1 MEEAHMKRVAPIIL
15 ILIML
20 VAMPLIAGGDKEA
33 AKTEKVIRIAE
44 NVPGLITPGVWD
56 GQTFSLNSS
65 IYEYLAEINGDT
77 GELQPLL
84 ATEWSTPDGKKWIF
98 KLRQGVKFHD
108 GSTFDADDVR
118 FTIERTQ
125 DPAVG
130 HLKKNDFA
138 VVDSI
143 ETPDKYTVIL
153 NLKEARPTFIYLMT
167 DYNMAMLSSDYDYAK
182 LGESKPMGTGPFMN
196 SQYIPKESIS
206 MVKNPNY
213 WDPALPKADKV
224 LIYFVADIEA
234 SISMLE
240 ADKVDIVTY
249 VTPIISNRLE
259 KVADLTVISPFQ
271 EQRLIALNY
280 DEEPWGDK
288 RARLAFKYAMDPNV
302 LAKSVT
308 QMNLGQ
314 GAEYCE
320 TPIMNM
326 LAEYKELPLRKR
338 DIAKSKALLA
348 EAGYPNGV
356 RSELYYAT
364 DHPFSKDM
372 AQTIKEL
379 AAPAGIDIQL
389 KGYTRDVYLSQ
400 YWLDVP
406 IMVTGWGG
414 RIDPYMFLS
423 YAFRGGAP
431 WNELH
436 IDDPRINT
444 LIDKISQ
451 EIDAAKRQVHYDE
464 IQDIFYEEGGLMNLQ
479 VPYLVAINTRVS
491 EFIQPLTF
499 ITQLKHTDIIE

>member
-1 MEEAHMKRVAPIIL
+1 MKRKTLIIL
-15 ILIML
+15 LLAFL
-20 VAMPLIAGGDKEA
+20 VAIPVFAGGEKEA
-33 AKTEKVIRIAE
+33 EKAEKVIRIVE

-65 IYEYLAEINGDT
+65 IYEYLVQINGKT
-77 GELQPLL
+77 GELEPLL
-84 ATEWSTPDGKKWIF
+84 ATEWSTPNGKQWIF
-98 KLRQGVKFHD
+98 KLREGVTFHD
-108 GSTFDADDVR
+108 GSAFDADDVR

-125 DPAVG
+125 DTSIG

-138 VVDSI
+138 VVESI

-196 SQYIPKESIS
+196 GQYIPKESIA

-213 WDPALPKADKV
+213 WDPTLPKVDKV

-240 ADKVDIVTY
+240 DDKVDVVTY

-259 KVADLTVISPFQ
+259 KVDDLTVISPFQ
-271 EQRLIALNY
+271 EMRLVALNY
-280 DEEPWGDK
+280 DEKPWDDK

-308 QMNLGQ
+308 QMDLGQ
-314 GAEYCE
+314 GTEYCE

-338 DIAKSKALLA
+338 DIVKSKALLA

-356 RSELYYAT
+356 TSELYYAT
-364 DHPFSKDM
+364 DHPFSKEM
-372 AQTIKEL
+372 AQTVKEL
-379 AAPAGIDIQL
+379 AAPAGITIQL
-389 KGYTRDVYLSQ
+389 KGFTRDVYLSQ

-406 IMVTGWGG
+406 IMITGWGG

-436 IDDPRINT
+436 IDDPKVNA
-444 LIDKISQ
+444 LIDKISM
-451 EIDAAKRQVHYDE
+451 EVDKDRRQAYYDE
-464 IQDIFYEEGGLMNLQ
+464 IQDIFYKEGGLMNLQ
-479 VPYLVAINTRVS
+479 VPYLVAINTRIS
-491 EFIQPLTF
+491 EFIQPITF
-499 ITQLKHTDIIE
+499 ITQLKYTDIIE

>member
-1 MEEAHMKRVAPIIL
+1 MKRKTLIIL
-15 ILIML
+15 LLAILI
-20 VAMPLIAGGDKEA
+20 AMPAFAAGDKEA
-33 AKTEKVIRIAE
+33 KKAEKVIRIAE

-65 IYEYLAEINGDT
+65 IYEYLVQINGKT
-77 GELQPLL
+77 GELEPLL
-84 ATEWSTPDGKKWIF
+84 ATKWSTPDGKQWTF
-98 KLRQGVKFHD
+98 KLREGVTFHD
-108 GSTFDADDVR
+108 GSAFDADDVR

-125 DPAVG
+125 DPAIG

-138 VVDSI
+138 VVESI
-143 ETPDKYTVIL
+143 DTPDKYTVIL

-167 DYNMAMLSSDYDYAK
+167 DYNMPMLSSDYDYAK

-196 SQYIPKESIS
+196 SQYIPKESIA

-213 WDPALPKADKV
+213 WDPALPKTDKV

-259 KVADLTVISPFQ
+259 KVDELTVISPFQ
-271 EQRLIALNY
+271 EMRLVALNY
-280 DEEPWGDK
+280 DEKPWDDK

-302 LAKSVT
+302 LAKIVT

-314 GAEYCE
+314 GTEYCE

-326 LAEYKELPLRKR
+326 LAEYKELPLRQR

-356 RSELYYAT
+356 TSELYYAT

-372 AQTIKEL
+372 AQTVKEL
-379 AAPAGIDIQL
+379 AAPAGIDIKL
-389 KGYTRDVYLSQ
+389 KGFTRDVYLSQ

-406 IMVTGWGG
+406 IMLTGWGG

-436 IDDPRINT
+436 IDDPKVND
-444 LIDKISQ
+444 LIDKISM
-451 EIDAAKRQVHYDE
+451 EVDKDKRQVYYDE
-464 IQDIFYEEGGLMNLQ
+464 IQDIFYAEGGLMSLQ
-479 VPYLVAINTRVS
+479 VPYLVAINTRIS
-491 EFIQPLTF
+491 EFIQPVTF
-499 ITQLKHTDIIE
+499 ITQLKYTDIIE

>member
-1 MEEAHMKRVAPIIL
+1 MEVYMKRITPIIFL
-15 ILIML
+15 LAL
-20 VAMPLIAGGDKEA
+20 LIATPLFSGGDKEVT
-33 AKTEKVIRIAE
+33 KTEKIIRIAE
-44 NVPGLITPGVWD
+44 NVPGLITPGAWD
-56 GQTFSLNSS
+56 GQTLSMNSS
-65 IYEYLAEINGDT
+65 LYEYLVEVNGET

-84 ATEWSTPDGKKWIF
+84 ATEWSTPNGKKWTF
-98 KLRQGVKFHD
+98 KLRKGVTFHD

-118 FTIERTQ
+118 FSIERTQ
-125 DPAVG
+125 DPTIG

-138 VVDSI
+138 VVESI

-196 SQYIPKESIS
+196 KQYIPKESIA

-213 WDPALPKADKV
+213 WDPTLPKVDQV

-240 ADKVDIVTY
+240 AGKVDVVTY

-280 DEEPWGDK
+280 DEKPWDDK

-302 LAKSVT
+302 LARSVT
-308 QMNLGQ
+308 QMDLGQ
-314 GAEYCE
+314 GTEYCE

-338 DIAKSKALLA
+338 DIAKAKALLS

-356 RSELYYAT
+356 TSELYYAT
-364 DHPFSKDM
+364 DHPFSKEL

-379 AAPAGIDIQL
+379 AYPAGIDIQL

-414 RIDPYMFLS
+414 RIDPYMLLA

-436 IDDPRINT
+436 IDDPRINE
-444 LIDKISQ
+444 LIDNISK
-451 EIDAAKRQVHYDE
+451 EVDVAKRQTYYDE
-464 IQDIFYEEGGLMNLQ
+464 IQVLFYEEGGLMNLQ
-479 VPYLVAINTRVS
+479 VPYLVAINTRIT
-491 EFIQPLTF
+491 EFIQPLTL
-499 ITQLKHTDIIE
+499 ITQLKHSDIRE

>member
-1 MEEAHMKRVAPIIL
+1 MEVYMKRITPVIL
-15 ILIML
+15 ILVML
-20 VAMPLIAGGDKEA
+20 VAMPLVAGGDKEA
-33 AKTEKVIRIAE
+33 KKAEKIIRIAE
-44 NVPGLITPGVWD
+44 NVPGLITPGAWD

-65 IYEYLAEINGDT
+65 IYEYLVEINGET

-84 ATEWSTPDGKKWIF
+84 ATEWSTSDGKQWTF
-98 KLRQGVKFHD
+98 KLREGVTFHD
-108 GSTFDADDVR
+108 GSAFDADDVR

-125 DPAVG
+125 DTAIG

-138 VVDSI
+138 VVESI

-167 DYNMAMLSSDYDYAK
+167 DYNMAILSSDYDYAM

-196 SQYIPKESIS
+196 KQYIPKESIA

-213 WDPALPKADKV
+213 WDPTLPKVDQV

-249 VTPIISNRLE
+249 VTPIISKRLE
-259 KVADLTVISPFQ
+259 KVDNLTVISPFQ
-271 EQRLIALNY
+271 EMRLVALNY
-280 DEEPWGDK
+280 DEKPWDDA
-288 RARLAFKYAMDPNV
+288 RARQAFKYAMDPNV

-308 QMNLGQ
+308 QMDLGQ
-314 GAEYCE
+314 GTEYNE
-320 TPIMNM
+320 TPIMNL

-356 RSELYYAT
+356 SSELYYAT
-364 DHPFSKDM
+364 DHPFSKEM
-372 AQTIKEL
+372 AQTVKEL

-400 YWLDVP
+400 YWLAVP

-436 IDDPRINT
+436 IDDPTVNS

-451 EIDAAKRQVHYDE
+451 EVDVDKRQTYYNE
-464 IQDIFYEEGGLMNLQ
+464 IQDIFYAEGGLMNLQ
-479 VPYLVAINTRVS
+479 VPYLVAINTRIVD
-491 EFIQPLTF
+491 FIQPITF
-499 ITQLKHTDIIE
+499 ITQLKNTDILPK

>member
-1 MEEAHMKRVAPIIL
+1 MEVYMKRITLIIVILAIL
-15 ILIML
+15 I
-20 VAMPLIAGGDKEA
+20 AMPVFAGGDKEA
-33 AKTEKVIRIAE
+33 EKAEKVIRIAE
-44 NVPGLITPGVWD
+44 NVPGLITPGAWD

-65 IYEYLAEINGDT
+65 LYEYLVEINGKT
-77 GELQPLL
+77 GKLQPLL
-84 ATEWSTPDGKKWIF
+84 ATEWSTQDGKQWTF
-98 KLRQGVKFHD
+98 KLREGVTFHD
-108 GSTFDADDVR
+108 GSAFDSDDVR

-125 DPAVG
+125 DPAIG

-138 VVDSI
+138 VVESI

-182 LGESKPMGTGPFMN
+182 FGESKPMGTGPFMN
-196 SQYIPKESIS
+196 KQYIPKESIA

-213 WDPALPKADKV
+213 WDPALPKVDQV

-240 ADKVDIVTY
+240 ADQVDIVTY
-249 VTPIISNRLE
+249 VTPIISRRLE
-259 KVADLTVISPFQ
+259 KVENLTVISPFQ
-271 EQRLIALNY
+271 EMRLVALNY
-280 DEEPWGDK
+280 DEKPWDDA
-288 RARLAFKYAMDPNV
+288 RARLAFKYAMDPNI

-308 QMNLGQ
+308 QMDIGQ
-314 GAEYCE
+314 GTEYNE
-320 TPIMNM
+320 TPIMNI

-338 DIAKSKALLA
+338 DIVKSKALLA
-348 EAGYPNGV
+348 EAGYPDGV
-356 RSELYYAT
+356 TSELYYAT
-364 DHPFSKDM
+364 DHPFSKEM
-372 AQTIKEL
+372 AQTVKEL
-379 AAPAGIDIQL
+379 AAPADIDIQL

-406 IMVTGWGG
+406 IMITGWGG

-436 IDDPRINT
+436 IDDPKIND

-451 EIDAAKRQVHYDE
+451 EVDAKKRQTFYDE
-464 IQDIFYEEGGLMNLQ
+464 IQDSFYAEGGLMNLQ
-479 VPYLVAINTRVS
+479 VPYLVAINTRIS

-499 ITQLKHTDIIE
+499 ITQLKNTDIVE

>member
-1 MEEAHMKRVAPIIL
+1 MKRITPIIFL
-15 ILIML
+15 LAL
-20 VAMPLIAGGDKEA
+20 LIATPLFSGGDKEVT
-33 AKTEKVIRIAE
+33 KTEKIIRIAE
-44 NVPGLITPGVWD
+44 NVPGLITPGAWD
-56 GQTFSLNSS
+56 GQTLSMNSS
-65 IYEYLAEINGDT
+65 LYEYLVEVNGET

-84 ATEWSTPDGKKWIF
+84 ATEWSTPNGKKWTF
-98 KLRQGVKFHD
+98 KLRKGVTFHD

-118 FTIERTQ
+118 FSIERTQ
-125 DPAVG
+125 DPTIG

-138 VVDSI
+138 VVESI

-196 SQYIPKESIS
+196 KQYIPKESIA

-213 WDPALPKADKV
+213 WDPTLPKVDQV

-240 ADKVDIVTY
+240 AGKVDVVTY

-280 DEEPWGDK
+280 DEKPWDDK

-302 LAKSVT
+302 LARSVT
-308 QMNLGQ
+308 QMDLGQ
-314 GAEYCE
+314 GTEYCE

-338 DIAKSKALLA
+338 DIAKAKALLS

-356 RSELYYAT
+356 TSELYYAT
-364 DHPFSKDM
+364 DHPFSKEL

-379 AAPAGIDIQL
+379 AAPAGIDIDL

-400 YWLDVP
+400 YWLNVP
-406 IMVTGWGG
+406 IMVTGWAG
-414 RIDPYMFLS
+414 RIDPSMLLA
-423 YAFRGGAP
+423 YAFKGGAP

-436 IDDPRINT
+436 IDDPTVNA

-451 EIDAAKRQVHYDE
+451 EVDVAKRQTYYDE
-464 IQDIFYEEGGLMNLQ
+464 IQEFFHEQGGLINLQ
-479 VPYLVAINTRVS
+479 VPYMVAINTRIS
-491 EFIQPLTF
+491 EFIQPLTL
-499 ITQLKHTDIIE
+499 ITQLKHTEIVQ

>member
-1 MEEAHMKRVAPIIL
+1 MEVYMKRITPIIL
-15 ILIML
+15 LMALLI
-20 VAMPLIAGGDKEA
+20 AMPLFSAGDKEVS
-33 AKTEKVIRIAE
+33 KPEKIIRIAE
-44 NVPGLITPGVWD
+44 NVPGLITPGAWD
-56 GQTFSLNSS
+56 GQTLSMNSS
-65 IYEYLAEINGDT
+65 MYEYLVEINYKT

-84 ATEWSTPDGKKWIF
+84 ATEWSTPDGKRWTF
-98 KLRQGVKFHD
+98 KLREGVTFHD
-108 GSTFDADDVR
+108 GSPFDADDVR

-125 DPAVG
+125 DPSLG

-138 VVDSI
+138 VVQSI

-167 DYNMAMLSSDYDYAK
+167 DYNMAMLSSDYDYAR
-182 LGESKPMGTGPFMN
+182 LGESRPMGTGPFMN
-196 SQYIPKESIS
+196 KQYIPKESIA
-206 MVKNPNY
+206 MVKNPTY
-213 WDPALPKADKV
+213 WDPSLPKVDQV

-240 ADKVDIVTY
+240 AGKVDVVTY
-249 VTPIISNRLE
+249 VTPIISNRLK
-259 KVADLTVISPFQ
+259 KVDNLTVISPFQ

-280 DEEPWGDK
+280 DEKPWDDK

-302 LAKSVT
+302 LARSVT
-308 QMNLGQ
+308 QLDLGQ
-314 GAEYCE
+314 GTEYSE

-326 LAEYKELPLRKR
+326 LAQYKELPLRKR
-338 DIAKSKALLA
+338 DIGKAKALLA

-356 RSELYYAT
+356 TSELYYAT
-364 DHPFSKDM
+364 DHPFSKEL

-379 AAPAGIDIQL
+379 AAPAGIDIDL

-414 RIDPYMFLS
+414 RIDPYMLLS

-444 LIDKISQ
+444 LIDNISR
-451 EIDAAKRQVHYDE
+451 EVDVAKRQAYYDE
-464 IQDIFYEEGGLMNLQ
+464 IQELFYEEGGLINLQ
-479 VPYLVAINTRVS
+479 VPYLVAINTRIS
-491 EFIQPLTF
+491 EFIQPLTL
-499 ITQLKHTDIIE
+499 ITQLKHTDIVE